1 VIRAKLDVLFVFQ
14 PMFSAMKNE
23 ALAVR
28 FRRQQWST
36 SGSWQVWPVING
48 EA

>member
-1 VIRAKLDVLFVFQ
+1 VIRAELDVLFVFQ

-28 FRRQQWST
+28 FRRQQWSKSE
-36 SGSWQVWPVING
+36 SGQVCPVING